1 MHLKSQIPAS
11 SIAEVVIAIA
21 VIASCIGV
29 AALIFSRTIRVT
41 TDFETVKM
49 QTELQSDLWKQMI
62 QNQPAVAADPVTM
75 ERDQDLF
82 NDSVEVVVF
91 KGINDR
97 EIWKQHWLKSE

>member
-1 MHLKSQIPAS
+1 MQLKSHIPAS

-21 VIASCIGV
+21 VIATCISV
-29 AALIFSRTIRVT
+29 SALIFSRTIRVT

-62 QNQPAVAADPVTM
+62 QNQPAVATDPVTM
-75 ERDQDLF
+75 EKDQDLF

>member
-1 MHLKSQIPAS
+1 MYLKSQIPAS

-29 AALIFSRTIRVT
+29 SALIFSRTTRVT

-75 ERDQDLF
+75 EKDLDLI
-82 NDSVEVVVF
+82 NDSVEVLVF